1 MGRWGDAAVRV
12 PWGDKAMGRL
22 SIGVLA
28 RVPRAGGVWAAV
40 RCGRCNAGGA
50 KRAVRCG
57 RGEAGGAWWLT
68 AAVWD
73 PRAVGHA
80 HRRWHRLLD
89 RGGRGRLQLDGFK
102 VELLRGQPSCRT
114 LALGRRQRATACGT
128 WAM

>member
-1 MGRWGDAAVRV
+1 MGRWGDGAVRV
-12 PWGDKAMGRL
+12 PWGEEAMGRPG
-22 SIGVLA
+22 IGILA
-28 RVPRAGGVWAAV
+28 RAPRAGGVRAV
-40 RCGRCNAGGA
+40 RGGRCEAGGA
-50 KRAVRCG
+50 RRAACCG
-57 RGEAGGAWWLT
+57 HGEAGGAWLT

-80 HRRWHRLLD
+80 HRRWHRRLD

>member
-80 HRRWHRLLD
+80 HRRWHRRLD
-89 RGGRGRLQLDGFK
+89 RVGRSRLQFLSNTRARGTATHTRPRVTHWRWGDGA
-102 VELLRGQPSCRT
+102 VAG
-114 LALGRRQRATACGT
+114 
-128 WAM
+128 